1 MDLKDRVIDIFKF
14 ILCSIGLW
22 KHYDKAYERQKQ
34 NQTTKYIVE
43 NPFIKFHG
51 RPNDLLS
58 FRYKNKEIDFKWFNL
73 HENSSESGIN
83 FGLKDEDEI
92 FLQLNDERLKA
103 YTSGNLNLFFMKCN
117 EVCKMSLRVK
127 ENEKI
132 DDVFDRYIN
141 LSGLHPQDINSFT
154 YNGTNIQRCGKTLSE
169 LGIKNLETL
178 KVISVSVV
186 GAGGIG
192 MLDFVD
198 VKSGKIK
205 RLDFSADAPKWRE
218 VKQGLN
224 IFGVCN
230 NSKCKAFKKEVVH
243 KVGFHK
249 FDLKKEVLNIKCPMC
264 DKIIKAK
271 TCGFL
276 KCEYQFSGI
285 TIEGGEQKKFD
296 SNPKETK
303 SDEVEYF
310 DPYANG
316 ETEWVELIIYVLP
329 KQKIKFIKT

>member
-1 MDLKDRVIDIFKF
+1 MF
-14 ILCSIGLW
+14 
-22 KHYDKAYERQKQ
+22 
-34 NQTTKYIVE
+34 
-43 NPFIKFHG
+43 
-51 RPNDLLS
+51 
-58 FRYKNKEIDFKWFNL
+58 
-73 HENSSESGIN
+73 
-83 FGLKDEDEI
+83 
-92 FLQLNDERLKA
+92 
-103 YTSGNLNLFFMKCN
+103 
-117 EVCKMSLRVK
+117 
-127 ENEKI
+127 
-132 DDVFDRYIN
+132 
-141 LSGLHPQDINSFT
+141 
-154 YNGTNIQRCGKTLSE
+154 
-169 LGIKNLETL
+169 
-178 KVISVSVV
+178 
-186 GAGGIG
+186 
-192 MLDFVD
+192 DFVD

-205 RLDFSADAPKWRE
+205 RLEFSKKAPKWRSV
-218 VKQGLN
+218 VKGLN
-224 IFGVCN
+224 IFGVCK
-230 NSKCKAFKKEVVH
+230 NSKCEAFKKEVVH
-243 KVGFHK
+243 KVEFPFYKKPQFIK